1 MTRYKGVNKHTQV
14 TLIIM
19 ECRCRGLT
27 SDSRALPQGG
37 SESVCPFLLLL
48 VRQVSD
54 VADAAILKQLFQA
67 LLESGVVVVATSNR
81 SPDGTSA
88 DTFAG
93 CSLPALELCC
103 DATCKELMTLA
114 RGCSAIEMEI
124 NVPSSVLCVSFS
136 VKTPRS

>member
-19 ECRCRGLT
+19 ECRWRGLT
-27 SDSRALPQGG
+27 SDSHTLQRGDV
-37 SESVCPFLLLL
+37 SVCPFLLLL

-93 CSLPALELCC
+93 CSLPALELCWR
-103 DATCKELMTLA
+103 DAGEA
-114 RGCSAIEMEI
+114 CSVIEMEI
-124 NVPSSVLCVSFS
+124 NAPSSVLRVSFS